1 MLGAIKYLKTRENA
15 QQVTQCKFQDWS
27 PNWQGKGDSANLT
40 LPLES
45 VKSWFLMISSRNVNN
60 VNKYC

>member
-45 VKSWFLMISSRNVNN
+45 VKS
-60 VNKYC
+60 